1 MMPLRTPLIAA
12 LAATAA
18 LAVGAP
24 AAGASAV
31 PIPTALAGFPFA
43 GFPATPIAGLSTLGT
58 SAAGP
63 CGAAVANEGQ
73 ARTGGTSTQACVG
86 AGLSFIGPQIG
97 QVATVIGPTIIT
109 PAFVGVSIVSGGNVA
124 IGP

>member
-1 MMPLRTPLIAA
+1 MMSLRTPLTAA

-18 LAVGAP
+18 LAVGVP
-24 AAGASAV
+24 AAGASAL
-31 PIPTALAGFPFA
+31 PFPTGFA
-43 GFPATPIAGLSTLGT
+43 GFQAPIAGLSTPGL

-86 AGLSFIGPQIG
+86 AGLSFIGPQVG